1 MYNFCGRDSLKKR
14 TANIIFCA
22 LFVAIIAV
30 CAQIMIPTPFFP
42 ITLQTFG
49 IALCGYTLGARKS
62 AFSVLGYILLGVL
75 GMPIFS
81 GFCGGFHHIT
91 DPGGGFAAGFLPFAI
106 FCGMASGFN
115 GKLKKI
121 LIGILGATVMYC
133 IGIAYFCLI
142 TGTKILS
149 PTALVFLAIFL
160 KDIIAVAISFYISE
174 IIKKRIL
181 K

>member
-1 MYNFCGRDSLKKR
+1 MKR
-14 TANIIFCA
+14 KTVNIIFCA
-22 LFVAIIAV
+22 LFVAVIAV

-42 ITLQTFG
+42 ITMQTFG
-49 IALCGYTLGARKS
+49 IALCGYTLGAKKS
-62 AFSVLGYILLGVL
+62 SFSVLGYILLGIL

-91 DPGGGFAAGFLPFAI
+91 DPGGGFVIGFLPLAI
-106 FCGMASGFN
+106 FCGMAYSFN

-121 LIGILGATVMYC
+121 LIGILGAAVMYC

-142 TGTKILS
+142 TGTEILS
-149 PTALVFLAIFL
+149 LTVLIFLAIFL
-160 KDIIAVAISFYISE
+160 KDIIAIAIAFYISE

>member
-1 MYNFCGRDSLKKR
+1 MKKR

-30 CAQIMIPTPFFP
+30 CAQIMLPTPFFP

-49 IALCGYTLGARKS
+49 IALCGYTLGVKKS
-62 AFSVLGYILLGVL
+62 SFSVLGYILLGIL

-91 DPGGGFAAGFLPFAI
+91 DPGGGFVIGFLPLVI
-106 FCGMASGFN
+106 FCGMSFRFN
-115 GKLKKI
+115 GKFNKI
-121 LIGILGATVMYC
+121 FMGVLGAVIMYC

-142 TGTKILS
+142 TGIKALS
-149 PTALVFLAIFL
+149 PTVFIFIAVFL
-160 KDIIAVAISFYISE
+160 KDAFFIAIAFYISE
-174 IIKKRIL
+174 IVKKRIL